1 MRFTVNGTDYLITDN
16 QGRGFRITERG
27 LYIHDNFVAFR
38 ALGEYQDELDRVAAE
53 MEEAASQEYWAERGY
68 L

>member
-1 MRFTVNGTDYLITDN
+1 MRFTVNGQKYMITDN

-27 LYIHDNFVAFR
+27 LYIHDNVAAFR
-38 ALGEYQDELDRVAAE
+38 ALGEYQDGLDRVTAE
-53 MEEAASQEYWAERGY
+53 MDEAAADAHWAQYGS

>member
-1 MRFTVNGTDYLITDN
+1 MRFTHNGTKYLITDN

-27 LYIHDNFVAFR
+27 LYIHDNVAAFR

-53 MEEAASQEYWAERGY
+53 MDEVASQAHWAQFGS